1 MSDIN
6 TRHRREPL
14 PASGKHRMTAPAG
27 ATSLPVRMRAEIDEI
42 AAAHILCGFVEDALC

>member
-1 MSDIN
+1 MPDIN

-27 ATSLPVRMRAEIDEI
+27 ATSLPARIRAQIDEI
-42 AAAHILCGFVEDALC
+42 AAGHMLCGFVEDCLC

>member
-1 MSDIN
+1 MSDII

-27 ATSLPVRMRAEIDEI
+27 ATSLPERIRAQIDEI
-42 AAAHILCGFVEDALC
+42 AGHTLCGFVEDSLC